1 MLHINVTDN
10 IATYLKRGGKIVC
23 GNEGYQVQFTFDS
36 TWSKI
41 TTPKK
46 ARFIWND
53 EYTDVTISSAGVAN
67 VPRIDNTEVCLVG
80 VYASEKNTTT
90 PAKIPCYRS
99 IRDYC
104 CKERTD

>member
-1 MLHINVTDN
+1 MFHINVTDN

-23 GNEGYQVQFTFDS
+23 GNEGYKIKFTFDS

-41 TTPKK
+41 SNKF

-53 EYTDVTISSAGVAN
+53 EYTDVPINSDGEAT
-67 VPRIDNTEVCLVG
+67 VPRIDNTEICLVG

-104 CKERTD
+104 RKERTE